1 MVSWR
6 VGGGVAVGDEGER
19 LTSGG
24 AAGRN
29 EDLVGSESEVG
40 IGELSELTE
49 RRGEIDGGSRRHCQL
64 RRRRWWRR
72 RGLSLRVA
80 KRKVSEEVSHS
91 VVWFL
96 KISPPNLL

>member
-6 VGGGVAVGDEGER
+6 VGGGVAVGNEGER
-19 LTSGG
+19 LAGGG

-40 IGELSELTE
+40 IGELSDLTE
-49 RRGEIDGGSRRHCQL
+49 RRGEIDGGPRRHCQL
-64 RRRRWWRR
+64 RRRRWRR